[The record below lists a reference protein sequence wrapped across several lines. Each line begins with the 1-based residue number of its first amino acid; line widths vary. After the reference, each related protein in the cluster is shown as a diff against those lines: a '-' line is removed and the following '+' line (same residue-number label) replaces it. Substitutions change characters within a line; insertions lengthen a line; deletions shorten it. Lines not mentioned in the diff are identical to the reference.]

1 MIRVTFDGGG
11 EGMKVRPIFFRGAI
25 LFLLVAIATLLPVS
39 LSERSGLQETAQAA
53 TAKKGHVYLVRGLI
67 NVFSLGMDTLGD
79 KLSAKG
85 IRESVSNHLSWSK
98 VTDQI
103 IADYKSDKRLAPIV
117 IVGHSLG
124 GNAAL
129 RMSAKLGKA
138 GVPVRLLVIFDA
150 THAATV
156 SANVREAINFY
167 KPSQNPKRPSNTLTP
182 GPGFKGKIQN
192 DDLEALTGVN
202 HINIDESA
210 ALHARVVKKVVR
222 IMR

>member
-1 MIRVTFDGGG
+1 
-11 EGMKVRPIFFRGAI
+11 MKVRRIVLRGMA
-25 LFLLVAIATLLPVS
+25 LFVLVSIATLLPVPS
-39 LSERSGLQETAQAA
+39 SERSGLQDTAQAA

-85 IRESVSNHLSWSK
+85 IRKSVINHLSWSK
-98 VTDQI
+98 LTDKI

-138 GVPVRLLVIFDA
+138 DVPVRLLVIFDA
-150 THAATV
+150 V
-156 SANVREAINFY
+156 LR
-167 KPSQNPKRPSNTLTP
+167 
-182 GPGFKGKIQN
+182 PGF
-192 DDLEALTGVN
+192 ETPV
-202 HINIDESA
+202 
-210 ALHARVVKKVVR
+210 
-222 IMR
+222 